1 MGASV
6 TGGYVYRGSIAE
18 LRGRYFFA
26 DYVFRRVWSLALTI
40 NGSTGEAAA
49 SDLRDHTAELSAAG
63 ALGGISS
70 FGIDGDGDLYIVDH
84 TRGMILKVGREPRPP
99 TNVRVIRD

>member
-6 TGGYVYRGSIAE
+6 TGGYVYRGSAVE
-18 LRGRYFFA
+18 MRGRYFFA

-40 NGSTGEAAA
+40 NGAGEAAA
-49 SDLRDHTAELSAAG
+49 SDLRDHTAELSVAG

-70 FGIDGDGDLYIVDH
+70 FGIDAAGDLYIVDY
-84 TRGMILKVGREPRPP
+84 TRGMVLRVGKEPRPP